1 MNFEERMVQ
10 ESEAAAVLN
19 DEPTLA
25 AQETGKGKFL
35 PTAVTVE
42 PEYTEAG
49 DTDYK
54 IAVPFNRVTIP
65 RPDVRTFE
73 TFEFKLERKRS

>member
-1 MNFEERMVQ
+1 MVQ

-42 PEYTEAG
+42 PEYTAIS
-49 DTDYK
+49 K
-54 IAVPFNRVTIP
+54 L
-65 RPDVRTFE
+65 VRII
-73 TFEFKLERKRS
+73 SICS

>member
-35 PTAVTVE
+35 PTAVKVE
-42 PEYTEAG
+42 PEYTAIS
-49 DTDYK
+49 K
-54 IAVPFNRVTIP
+54 L
-65 RPDVRTFE
+65 VRII
-73 TFEFKLERKRS
+73 SICS

>member
-1 MNFEERMVQ
+1 MAINFEEMMVQ
-10 ESEAAAVLN
+10 ESKAAAVLN

-42 PEYTEAG
+42 PEYTASS
-49 DTDYK
+49 
-54 IAVPFNRVTIP
+54 
-65 RPDVRTFE
+65 
-73 TFEFKLERKRS
+73 KLMRIISICS